1 MPDSVLDIGN
11 SNVNSADKNSYFL
24 ELKFIDAKIA

>member
-1 MPDSVLDIGN
+1 MPDGILDIGN
-11 SNVNSADKNSYFL
+11 STVNSADKNFYFV